1 MFGGSKIM
9 KLVLIDNKNNKN
21 NTRHYQAIKDMKNN
35 VDFCNKAIQEFID
48 PIAYNNTRIKVRNN
62 IDDYYGLLNLT
73 NLLRSYKTRKIFQA
87 IKKDRGK
94 KEVPILNKLPMI
106 KVKRY
111 LYNAYDILTLINS
124 IQILL
129 KEQKK
134 ANKQNKKR
142 RIYEQFKHYR

>member
-1 MFGGSKIM
+1 M
-9 KLVLIDNKNNKN
+9 KLVMFDNKNNKN
-21 NTRHYQAIKDMKNN
+21 NTSNYQAIKDMKNN
-35 VDFCNKAIQEFID
+35 VDFCNKTIQEFID
-48 PIAYNNTRIKVRNN
+48 PITYNNNRIKVRNN
-62 IDDYYGLLNLT
+62 IDDYYRLLNLT
-73 NLLRSYKTRKIFQA
+73 NLLRSNKTRKMFQA
-87 IKKDRGK
+87 IKKERNK
-94 KEVPILNKLPMI
+94 KEVAILNNLPMI

-111 LYNAYDILTLINS
+111 LDNAYDILTLINS